1 MKAEKEKWQ
10 SMLKKAEADQM
21 ALSAKT
27 DFKSKQQLLDLEHQI
42 SVDKIK
48 SDIYNDRTTFLQ
60 NLIKIET
67 EPEP

>member
-1 MKAEKEKWQ
+1 
-10 SMLKKAEADQM
+10 M